1 MADNNFTVNY
11 EDERF
16 AQVGSDKQQALT
28 ELEQTYG
35 GMIGES
41 DKYYQAQID
50 ASKQWADT
58 QSQLQQ
64 DRTDFTIEQI
74 EQQKDQAHKDYV
86 KEQSGAYVDWQKQS
100 NQFGTEAERMAS
112 AGMLGTGFSE
122 SSQVS
127 MYNTYQNRVATAR
140 ESYNQAVL
148 NYNNAITEARLQNN
162 SVLAE
167 IAYQSLQQQ
176 LELSLQGFQ
185 YKNQLILDQANKKIE
200 LDNTYYNRYLDVL
213 NQINTEN
220 AMAEDQRQFNE
231 SMAMQQK
238 QFEEEVRQ
246 YNQTYQMQKEQM
258 AEEIRQFNLSYNQKV
273 KEYEEG
279 IRQFNEEIARLKKK
293 DQQEYEL
300 EIKNLE
306 LKKKQLAEEKRQF
319 EESQKIKREQLAQ
332 EQKQFEASHKLQQD
346 KFNAEQRSAAK
357 GVGYSITGGIGNVVG
372 NAVNTKKDTSVV
384 GTSAFNKSVANLG
397 RGPLNA
403 NQLAELVAG
412 GYVKVN
418 KDGTV
423 SNTGKVQS
431 KTLQLMQKLDP
442 YTQKSAAA
450 TQSGSPNKYSALA
463 PKWELPNT
471 KGGGGGGF

>member
-293 DQQEYEL
+293 DQREYEL

-332 EQKQFEASHKLQQD
+332 EQKQFEASHALQLKKYED
-346 KFNAEQRSAAK
+346 SKKAS
-357 GVGYSITGGIGNVVG
+357 GTTITGSTGSTGGTGGYLQN
-372 NAVNTKKDTSVV
+372 KKPVTAPTVSS
-384 GTSAFNKSVANLG
+384 GTDAFNQSVSLLG
-397 RGPLNA
+397 RGPITA
-403 NQLAELVAG
+403 EHLADLVLKG
-412 GYVKVN
+412 DVKVN

-423 SNTGKVQS
+423 SNAKVNS
-431 KTLQLMQKLDP
+431 PTL
-442 YTQKSAAA
+442 
-450 TQSGSPNKYSALA
+450 NNALA
-463 PKWELPNT
+463 IDKAVNPKKYDT
-471 KGGGGGGF
+471 KYNALKVFK